1 MPIDWDAI
9 DREIEAA
16 AGDTDAKLV
25 SRISSI
31 SRMKDEDI
39 EKLFPDSGD
48 KEKLKKLL
56 QIVDEASDE
65 NTKKQNLIKNIEE
78 LSGTVISLVKRFV
91 M

>member
-9 DREIEAA
+9 DREIDAA

-39 EKLFPDSGD
+39 EELFPASGD

>member
-9 DREIEAA
+9 DREIDDA

-31 SRMKDEDI
+31 SRMKNEDI
-39 EKLFPDSGD
+39 EELFPAIGD
-48 KEKLKKLL
+48 KEKLKQLL

-65 NTKKQNLIKNIEE
+65 NTKKQNLITNIEE

-91 M
+91 L

>member
-78 LSGTVISLVKRFV
+78 LSGTVLSLVKRFV
-91 M
+91 L

>member
-1 MPIDWDAI
+1 
-9 DREIEAA
+9 
-16 AGDTDAKLV
+16 
-25 SRISSI
+25 
-31 SRMKDEDI
+31 MKDEDI
-39 EKLFPDSGD
+39 EELFPASGD